1 MLYGGACK
9 HSQKLWLLSVAASIY
24 NFDPSR
30 QYVGTMTL
38 EIDFLQKKTVDSNPY
53 DSDKMAI
60 EFIQFFNAQAFS
72 IGQQVRQ
79 LKR

>member
-1 MLYGGACK
+1 MAQQWHHLNIISLVLFAV
-9 HSQKLWLLSVAASIY
+9 SVY
-24 NFDPSR
+24 NFDSSR

-38 EIDFLQKKTVDSNPY
+38 EIDFLQKKSVDSNPY

-72 IGQQVRQ
+72 MGQQVRN
-79 LKR
+79 